1 MEDLD
6 VSTCGL
12 KVSFWN
18 LPYKYNW
25 IVASKFMSALGQ
37 DGTINEESLSQAE
50 LGRVYG
56 PLREQVTDSIH
67 RQETVL
73 ANLQVMPLQ
82 T

>member
-1 MEDLD
+1 
-6 VSTCGL
+6 
-12 KVSFWN
+12 
-18 LPYKYNW
+18 
-25 IVASKFMSALGQ
+25 MSALGQ

-73 ANLQVMPLQ
+73 ANIQVTSLETQ
-82 T
+82 NFHVEI